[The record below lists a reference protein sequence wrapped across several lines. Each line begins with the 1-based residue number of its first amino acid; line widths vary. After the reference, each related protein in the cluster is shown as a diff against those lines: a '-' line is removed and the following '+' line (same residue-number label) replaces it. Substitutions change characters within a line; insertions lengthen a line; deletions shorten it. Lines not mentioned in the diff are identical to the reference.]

1 VVQVVRGLWL
11 DHQEVP
17 QNMVVAEGVVV
28 VQLRL
33 IFPVDVLYMEA
44 VAEEMVRLPPQH
56 QC

>member
-1 VVQVVRGLWL
+1 VVRGLWL

-17 QNMVVAEGVVV
+17 QNMVVAEEVVV

-33 IFPVDVLYMEA
+33 IFPVDVLYMGV
-44 VAEEMVRLPPQH
+44 VAEEMVRLPLQH